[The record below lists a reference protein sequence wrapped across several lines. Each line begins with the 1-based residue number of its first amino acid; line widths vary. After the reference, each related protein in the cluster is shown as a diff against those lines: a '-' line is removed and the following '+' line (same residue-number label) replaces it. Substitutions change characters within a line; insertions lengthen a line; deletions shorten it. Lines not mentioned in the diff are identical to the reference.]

1 MLYVHHD
8 FTSPASVVA
17 VLRLQHI
24 ADTVGRV
31 RFVGIDVLGTSI
43 SLPPTL
49 GLLAEF
55 ERWASTARQLGFAM
69 RRPSHQPPTLS
80 CHLVADVADAAGLES
95 AWRMSVLTA
104 YWRDDADI
112 ADHAVLTELAEA
124 AGIDRPTVA
133 ERLADSVA
141 RRALAG
147 EMAARRRN
155 GVGGVPVLEFDGT
168 LTSADLSDEDLRR
181 LAML

>member
-1 MLYVHHD
+1 MLVVHHD

-24 ADTVGRV
+24 ADTVGGV
-31 RFVGIDVLGTSI
+31 QFAGIDVLGTSI

-49 GLLAEF
+49 GLLAEL
-55 ERWASTARQLGFAM
+55 ERWSSTARQLGLAM

-80 CHLVADVADAAGLES
+80 CHLVSDVADAAGLGAS
-95 AWRMSVLTA
+95 WRMGVLTA

-112 ADHAVLTELAEA
+112 ADRAVLTELAEES
-124 AGIDRPTVA
+124 GLDRATVA
-133 ERLADSVA
+133 ERLADQAA

-155 GVGGVPVLEFDGT
+155 GVGGVPVLEFGGT
-168 LTSADLSDEDLRR
+168 LTSADLCDEDLRR